1 MKSTTKLLGLFC
13 LLLSF
18 TACSNTVHG
27 QEKKIYPYQNPKN
40 PIDFRVKDLIQ
51 RMSLEEKVYQLRS
64 EFRGLSGNKLP
75 NFQVGNARGAGGNTP
90 RACATAIN
98 EDTRKSMNANRWGIP
113 PLQHGESLHG
123 VLVGN
128 FCTSFPQ
135 SIAIAAS
142 FDESCCLK
150 VSESI
155 TRELRALGIRQA
167 LSPSV
172 NVSRDPRWGRME
184 ESYGEDAFLNS
195 RMGVIYTQALEQG
208 GVIATPKPL
217 VDNYGEGGHDSY
229 ASTTSWRVLREVF
242 LEPYRACIEEGGARS
257 IMSAYNSVDGVPCS
271 SSSVLLRDILRNEWK
286 FKGFVVSDYNSV
298 GGVYRAHHTAK
309 DAKEAQA
316 QTINAGL
323 DVELHLGYP
332 DLLDQVKQGRVSE
345 KTINASVER
354 VLRCKFQLGLFEEP
368 FVDPDKAEASVN
380 NSEHKQIALE
390 SAQKVMTLLKN
401 RDNMLP
407 LSDQKVKKIG
417 LFGPG
422 ANILS
427 LGGYSR
433 GANKN
438 DITPYQAITKR
449 LEGNAEVVLH
459 KVGENVTAVAQS
471 CDVVIFFGVIN
482 ESEGGDRSRLTLPSK
497 PMKVAESLTNAAI
510 VDAKS
515 VTSINVDQEKMIEE
529 LVNSGANTIVV
540 LQNGSPIDISS
551 WGNRVDAIL
560 EAWYSGEE
568 GPTAIARTLFGD
580 NNPGGRLPVT
590 WPKHVG
596 QVPVYYSVK
605 PSGRGYAYNDD
616 DGKPLFPFGFG
627 LSYTKFAYSNLVLPE
642 KVQKKGDTEV
652 KVTVKNIGPVKGDE
666 VVQLYLHDEMASVVR
681 PVKELKAFKRV
692 TLEPGESKEVILKLP
707 YRSFGLWNKDMKF
720 VVEPGAYKV
729 YIGTNAADS
738 QLDGI
743 LNID

>member
-1 MKSTTKLLGLFC
+1 
-13 LLLSF
+13 
-18 TACSNTVHG
+18 
-27 QEKKIYPYQNPKN
+27 
-40 PIDFRVKDLIQ
+40 
-51 RMSLEEKVYQLRS
+51 
-64 EFRGLSGNKLP
+64 
-75 NFQVGNARGAGGNTP
+75 
-90 RACATAIN
+90 
-98 EDTRKSMNANRWGIP
+98 
-113 PLQHGESLHG
+113 
-123 VLVGN
+123 
-128 FCTSFPQ
+128 
-135 SIAIAAS
+135 
-142 FDESCCLK
+142 
-150 VSESI
+150 
-155 TRELRALGIRQA
+155 
-167 LSPSV
+167 
-172 NVSRDPRWGRME
+172 
-184 ESYGEDAFLNS
+184 
-195 RMGVIYTQALEQG
+195 
-208 GVIATPKPL
+208 
-217 VDNYGEGGHDSY
+217 
-229 ASTTSWRVLREVF
+229 
-242 LEPYRACIEEGGARS
+242 
-257 IMSAYNSVDGVPCS
+257 
-271 SSSVLLRDILRNEWK
+271 
-286 FKGFVVSDYNSV
+286 
-298 GGVYRAHHTAK
+298 
-309 DAKEAQA
+309 
-316 QTINAGL
+316 
-323 DVELHLGYP
+323 LHLGYP

-433 GANKN
+433 GVNKN

-449 LEGNAEVVLH
+449 LEGKAEVVLH
-459 KVGENVTAVAQS
+459 KVGENITAVAQS